1 MTYIKSMSCCMIKQ
15 LHMRIGLKKGAQTQ
29 KLKQCSNMTERGISS
44 ESHTNSTFNREEV
57 PNKTCHNKI
66 HL

>member
-1 MTYIKSMSCCMIKQ
+1 MIKQ